1 MAETLQPD
9 NWQSITYYEAGN
21 PNPLGSLG
29 EPQVHG
35 EVSGLPE
42 LVTEVPAEILQATG
56 EVALE
61 GAGVPREAVQ
71 EVESAR
77 ERRNRELFA
86 PLPYLQ
92 KPSAEK
98 APEPENYDFMFA
110 DDDTYYGQAPK
121 ADKFGN
127 KERQWLPT
135 EATRAA
141 ASSRLI
147 DAARKDTELAKL
159 IQSQAGQIDLGNP
172 LAVVD
177 AIRLKPD
184 FRLAVGG
191 HLLKK
196 MDAYANI
203 GGAMPDRIERNTDK
217 SPDKGGYHVANMTSR
232 EYATLLALS
241 MIDGTFD
248 DAMVSASDRI
258 ERQGTS
264 GIGPVRQGQH
274 RAAAMRVLEIAN

>member
-1 MAETLQPD
+1 MAEELHAD
-9 NWQSITYYEAGN
+9 NWSPMTYYEAGN

-29 EPQVHG
+29 EPQVH
-35 EVSGLPE
+35 EESSGLPE
-42 LVTEVPAEILQATG
+42 LVAAVPPEVLQSTG

-61 GAGVPREAVQ
+61 GAGVSHGAMQ
-71 EVESAR
+71 KVESAR
-77 ERRNRELFA
+77 EQRNLELFA
-86 PLPYLQ
+86 PLSYLQ

-98 APEPENYDFMFA
+98 AVEPENYDFLFA
-110 DDDTYYGQAPK
+110 DDDTYNSQAPK
-121 ADKFGN
+121 TDRFGN

-141 ASSRLI
+141 ASERLI
-147 DAARKDTELAKL
+147 DAARKDAELVKL
-159 IQSQAGQIDLGNP
+159 IQSQAGQIDLNNP
-172 LAVVD
+172 LEVVD

-184 FRLAVGG
+184 FRLVVGS

-196 MDAYANI
+196 MDGYANI
-203 GGAMPDRIERNTDK
+203 AGVMPDRIERNTNK
-217 SPDKGGYHVANMTSR
+217 SPDKGGYNVANMTSR

-248 DAMVSASDRI
+248 DSMVSASDAI

-274 RAAAMRVLEIAN
+274 RAAAMRVLEIAS